1 MKHKHAHEETYV
13 VHIIFHLLMPRV
25 IQDIVGL
32 NPRAHKAQRA
42 SEVLAPPM
50 ITIGPE
56 PHATHQAQSDI
67 RSSPEARASTTN
79 GQRPENPPATPQT
92 MRTTDT
98 MAKQGTNQ
106 PQSTAM
112 QSDSNRHE
120 SQQGGLR
127 QPRTP
132 RHTKRRQSTTEAGSR
147 NAPGTSSA
155 RADTTGRN
163 NSLTTRRIGVHRL
176 RRGA

>member
-1 MKHKHAHEETYV
+1 MCMKRHMLCMSFLPFY
-13 VHIIFHLLMPRV
+13 
-25 IQDIVGL
+25 
-32 NPRAHKAQRA
+32 AQGHSGYRWLKPKGA
-42 SEVLAPPM
+42 QSSESLRSSGPPM

-67 RSSPEARASTTN
+67 RSPPEARASTTN

-92 MRTTDT
+92 MVTTDT

>member
-1 MKHKHAHEETYV
+1 M
-13 VHIIFHLLMPRV
+13 FHLFMPRV
-25 IQDIVGL
+25 IRISLVKTQGRTKL
-32 NPRAHKAQRA
+32 REPQKFWPP
-42 SEVLAPPM
+42 PPM

-67 RSSPEARASTTN
+67 RSPPEARASTTN

-92 MRTTDT
+92 MVTTDT

-147 NAPGTSSA
+147 NAPGTSA
-155 RADTTGRN
+155 CQGRCN
-163 NSLTTRRIGVHRL
+163 REKQLTHHTKNQSSQTRKRSLMTRRQL
-176 RRGA
+176 RRQ